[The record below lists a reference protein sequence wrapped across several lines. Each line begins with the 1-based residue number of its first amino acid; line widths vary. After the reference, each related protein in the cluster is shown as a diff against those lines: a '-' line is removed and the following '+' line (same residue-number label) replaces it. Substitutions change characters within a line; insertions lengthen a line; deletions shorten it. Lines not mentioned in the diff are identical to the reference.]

1 MCSAQGADDMGK
13 VVDRAKT
20 WRDTTGQGDE
30 TELAVALALI
40 RAGRKLL
47 RPLSSASRYDLLIDN
62 EDGSYT
68 RVQCKT
74 GRLRN
79 GCIRFNAFSISG
91 HSTTTKRY
99 QGDVDAFGV
108 YCPQIRETYL
118 VPIAALSAA
127 GTIGWLR
134 VSPVRNGQQR
144 RIRLAERYR
153 LGPLSA
159 SRLSAPG

>member
-1 MCSAQGADDMGK
+1 MPRVQGVVDMSR
-13 VVDRAKT
+13 VVDREKT

-30 TELAVALALI
+30 TELAVALALT

-47 RPLSSASRYDLLIDN
+47 RPLSSAARYDLLIDN

-91 HSTTTKRY
+91 HNTTTKRY
-99 QGDVDAFGV
+99 QGEVDAFGV
-108 YCPQIRETYL
+108 YCPQIEETYL
-118 VPIAALSAA
+118 VPIEALGAA
-127 GTIGWLR
+127 GTVGWLR
-134 VSPVRNGQQR
+134 VSPVRNGQKR
-144 RIRLAERYR
+144 GVRLADPYR
-153 LGPLSA
+153 LGGSSARPLE
-159 SRLSAPG
+159 PG